1 MDFDENIKK
10 NLWSKLTEMITG
22 PEHEYV
28 YLRRII
34 NKMKE
39 YYKREDNQEF
49 KRMKKLKMQK
59 ALEKALQKKMSVF
72 NVNNLAASN

>member
-1 MDFDENIKK
+1 MDFEDQISQ
-10 NLWSKLTEMITG
+10 NLWCKLTEMITG

-39 YYKREDNQEF
+39 FYKREDLLEF
-49 KRMKKLKMQK
+49 KRMKKLKMQR
-59 ALEKALQKKMSVF
+59 ALRTAI
-72 NVNNLAASN
+72 